1 MSVDTDVVIDEK
13 IVHINKEPNKY
24 NIIMLNDNHT
34 PIDWV
39 VQILKSI
46 YKHSQESA
54 ERLTL
59 TIHNDGS
66 AVVGTYAYEIAE
78 QKALE
83 TVNASRSEGFPLQV
97 KLEEAND

>member
-13 IVHINKEPNKY
+13 IIQINKEPNKY
-24 NIIMLNDNHT
+24 NVVMLNDNYT

-39 VQILKSI
+39 VQILKTI

-54 ERLTL
+54 ETLTL
-59 TIHNDGS
+59 SIHNDGS
-66 AVVGTYAYEIAE
+66 AVVGTFAYEIAE

-83 TVNASRSEGFPLQV
+83 TVNASRNEGFPLQV

>member
-1 MSVDTDVVIDEK
+1 MSVNTDVVIDEK
-13 IVHINKEPNKY
+13 IIQINKEPNKY
-24 NIIMLNDNHT
+24 NIVMLNDNYT

-39 VQILKSI
+39 VQILKLI

-54 ERLTL
+54 ESLTL
-59 TIHNDGS
+59 SIHNEGS

-83 TVNASRSEGFPLQV
+83 TVNSSRNEGFPLQV
-97 KLEEAND
+97 KLEEVDD